1 MKRVLAIVA
10 VILFVF
16 AGCDSGNIVGGRYFG
31 TYHNTF
37 NNMREYGD
45 MSLKFVNVD
54 DNTYMMLNN
63 TVNMTQVAVSKY
75 TGMAEGVQ
83 LRDLLKT
90 MPAIDSIKVC
100 DSLETY
106 TKMVADAEFKGNSVK
121 ANLLFTTSSEREV
134 MVEFIGSFE

>member
-1 MKRVLAIVA
+1 MKRILAIVT

-31 TYHNTF
+31 TFHNTT
-37 NNMREYGD
+37 NGMREYGD
-45 MSLKFVNVD
+45 MSLKFSNMD

-63 TVNMTQVAVSKY
+63 TLSMTQVAVNKY
-75 TGMAEGVQ
+75 NGMAEGAL

-100 DSLETY
+100 DSTETI
-106 TKMVADAEFKGNSVK
+106 TRMVADAEFKGNSMK
-121 ANLLFTTSSEREV
+121 ADMTFTTSTEREV
-134 MVEFIGSFE
+134 VVEFVGNFE